1 MGLIIF
7 GNKGRPN
14 AQQSTQITMLLRHFL
29 PFSLIAKKNRKNKF
43 NIKRSIMNDMWLVK
57 NTQKLCN
64 KVVQCSCNPQ
74 PYQDGTRKRA
84 AQETKQKRYVLC
96 SSGSKLF
103 F

>member
-1 MGLIIF
+1 
-7 GNKGRPN
+7 
-14 AQQSTQITMLLRHFL
+14 
-29 PFSLIAKKNRKNKF
+29 
-43 NIKRSIMNDMWLVK
+43 MWLVK

-84 AQETKQKRYVLC
+84 AQETKQKRYVLS